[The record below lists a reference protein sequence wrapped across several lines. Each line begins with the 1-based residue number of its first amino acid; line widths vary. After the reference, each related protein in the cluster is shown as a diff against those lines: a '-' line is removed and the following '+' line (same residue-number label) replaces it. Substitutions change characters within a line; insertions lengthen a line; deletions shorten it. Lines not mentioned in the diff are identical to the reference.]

1 MDFSIRPLSGTLKIF
16 VNEKLKDSHTIFIGQ
31 KEVKDASLFPKERT
45 TSQEYSRHSYK
56 QNSLNQTSQ
65 DLSIKYFS
73 FHVSYKCEP
82 ISFKAGKL
90 CLYKPHSSPSK
101 HIHTYSLTYFSSR
114 AFYIL
119 LKLSNH
125 CFCPFYDLLLI
136 IQLEQ
141 KTYPYLYLWIEEFDY
156 RTCTR
161 FGKP

>member
-1 MDFSIRPLSGTLKIF
+1 MNFSIRPLSGTSLKNF

-45 TSQEYSRHSYK
+45 TYSQEYSRHSYK

-82 ISFKAGKL
+82 TSFNAGKL
-90 CLYKPHSSPSK
+90 CLCNPHSSPSK

-119 LKLSNH
+119 LKVRNH
-125 CFCPFYDLLLI
+125 CFCPSYYLLSI
-136 IQLEQ
+136 IQLDLEVISISIS
-141 KTYPYLYLWIEEFDY
+141 LD
-156 RTCTR
+156 RR
-161 FGKP
+161 V